1 MPDWLRVL
9 AYFLFWVGSMTL
21 FTRWLARSRQQA
33 HAVASNCVRHT
44 NVMLIIGVAGLL
56 CFTGL
61 LAAAHLLPIE
71 GTNAGSTAFFAGM
84 MLLPAYLVADYRF
97 ARHVVS
103 DEGMDFGRPTGRRLF
118 FRWEQVRAVRFGN
131 LGHWFKIELQSGEVL
146 RVPVAMA
153 GLPAFA
159 DQALRRVPAARI
171 ERDTLRMLERTARG
185 DLPPLR

>member
-1 MPDWLRVL
+1 MPDWTRAL
-9 AYFLFWVGSMTL
+9 AYLLFWVVSMTL
-21 FTRWLARSRQQA
+21 FTRWLARSRQRA
-33 HAVASNCVRHT
+33 HGVASNCVRHT
-44 NVMLIIGVAGLL
+44 KVMLIVGVAGMLSFAALL
-56 CFTGL
+56 VAT
-61 LAAAHLLPIE
+61 HVLPIE
-71 GTNAGSTAFFAGM
+71 GMNALATACFVGM

-118 FRWEQVRAVRFGN
+118 FRWSAVRAVRFGN

-146 RVPVAMA
+146 RVPAAMA

-159 DQALRRVPAARI
+159 DQVLRHVPAAQI
-171 ERDTLRMLERTARG
+171 ERDTLRMLERTPRG